1 MKKTLDIYDFK
12 NELESCKESDYYKKY
27 NNGEAVVIM
36 DHMDEVW
43 DDFNYSNT
51 DIFMIWT
58 SYKSLNDFLDRHHN
72 SKFECELCRDDK
84 IRICASGIKKT
95 KQEIIQDH
103 LEAYNMNG
111 TAFEVV
117 SSEYNMKTRER
128 EAITTY
134 LVADF
139 SNH

>member
-27 NNGEAVVIM
+27 NHGETVVIM
-36 DHMDEVW
+36 DYMDEVW
-43 DDFNYSNT
+43 PDFNYSNT
-51 DIFMIWT
+51 DIFMIWN
-58 SYKSLNDFLDRHHN
+58 SYKSLNDFIDSHH
-72 SKFECELCRDDK
+72 SKFDCEVCID
-84 IRICASGIKKT
+84 ASNFASLLIEKT
-95 KQEIIQDH
+95 TKEIIQDH
-103 LEAYNMNG
+103 IDNYNING

-117 SSEYNMKTRER
+117 SSEYNIKTREL

>member
-12 NELESCKESDYYKKY
+12 NELESCKGSDYYKKY
-27 NNGEAVVIM
+27 NHGETVVIM

-43 DDFNYSNT
+43 EDFNYSNL

-58 SYKSLNDFLDRHHN
+58 SYKSLNDFIDSHH
-72 SKFECELCRDDK
+72 SKFDCEVCID
-84 IRICASGIKKT
+84 ASNFASLLIEKT
-95 KQEIIQDH
+95 TKEIIQDH
-103 LEAYNMNG
+103 IDNYNING

-117 SSEYNMKTRER
+117 SSEYNIKTREL

>member
-12 NELESCKESDYYKKY
+12 NELESCKKSDYYKKY
-27 NNGEAVVIM
+27 NHGETIVIM

-43 DDFNYSNT
+43 PDFNYSNL

-58 SYKSLNDFLDRHHN
+58 SYKGLHDFLDDHH
-72 SKFECELCRDDK
+72 SGFDCEVCIDATNF
-84 IRICASGIKKT
+84 ASLLIEKT
-95 KQEIIQDH
+95 TKEIIQDH
-103 LEAYNMNG
+103 IDHYNMNG
-111 TAFEVV
+111 TVFEVV
-117 SSEYNMKTRER
+117 SSEYNTQTRER